1 MGNIASISQL
11 MSIMGHQAGPL
22 TVHCIWS
29 SPFEGSTADK
39 FDWHP
44 CRTCTPFFPIC
55 LGSFSAVGA
64 EFEDTLSIY
73 NIFQIHSAF
82 RWNWFARRSPV
93 AHSGA
98 ASTFRYLQ
106 VGTLY
111 MSWLLPGFP
120 SCKKQ
125 GDGGGI
131 TSSFSPR
138 TEYFDVFCG
147 CFEVGL
153 RKAGAW
159 ECIWNP
165 LLKCTWN
172 MPVFEAQWCSVF
184 FLGSGIGPHEHGQ
197 LPDWI
202 HKNYW
207 YSLVSFGIHK
217 LKAQR
222 SQKFVSWSWK
232 TMSLTRNYL
241 TCKVFLVLSWS
252 WPKDVLEV

>member
-147 CFEVGL
+147 CFEVHLESTFEMHLEYAGFWGSVMLSVFLGL
-153 RKAGAW
+153 RNWPTRARPAPW
-159 ECIWNP
+159 LNP
-165 LLKCTWN
+165 
-172 MPVFEAQWCSVF
+172 
-184 FLGSGIGPHEHGQ
+184 
-197 LPDWI
+197 
-202 HKNYW
+202 
-207 YSLVSFGIHK
+207 
-217 LKAQR
+217 
-222 SQKFVSWSWK
+222 
-232 TMSLTRNYL
+232 
-241 TCKVFLVLSWS
+241 
-252 WPKDVLEV
+252 

>member
-138 TEYFDVFCG
+138 TEYF
-147 CFEVGL
+147 
-153 RKAGAW
+153 AGALKWAW
-159 ECIWNP
+159 EKLGLGNAFGIHFWNAP
-165 LLKCTWN
+165 GICRFLML
-172 MPVFEAQWCSVF
+172 SV

-241 TCKVFLVLSWS
+241 TCKVLLVLSWS